1 MRITCIFY
9 LSKKKTKRIVGMEF
23 SILFL
28 GININL
34 RNHLNLNKDKIQLN
48 QEKIKLNKE
57 EIQ

>member
-1 MRITCIFY
+1 
-9 LSKKKTKRIVGMEF
+9 MEF

-28 GININL
+28 GINLNL

-48 QEKIKLNKE
+48 QEKIQLNKE